1 LKKTFFLAVFT
12 IVSTAQ
18 LLYAQKTILKGYIIK
33 LNNDTVKGYIDY
45 KNWNKNP
52 VSINYYPALND
63 KPQTLDVKSING
75 FGITDDKYNE
85 SYISKTVKLETSPQ
99 QLGKLGFDKE
109 PAFEDKILFL
119 RVLNQGDLTLFKY
132 VDDRSH
138 FFIDNGSKTEE
149 LIYKR
154 YYVNESKNQIAYN
167 SNYKEQLKN
176 LFINNKNISDDEI
189 EKVSFYEGDIIKI
202 VQKHNQSKPNSY
214 KPVAYKNEKLVAKFG
229 LILGGSYSTLSF
241 RDVDFKG
248 STGIIPG
255 VSLLLIIPRSSE
267 KLGIN
272 FDLAY
277 RSFKFDGTY
286 QNKQSDF
293 QYSNQTYA
301 FDGKY
306 LKLSAMFR
314 YTFANTSL
322 KPFLNLGVSSAYAFK
337 LKENTIF
344 EDTFHS
350 TTTISQHNF
359 FDELRKFDQGVLF
372 GAGLAIKHFRIEARG
387 EISNGFSTITAIK
400 TGITSGNLLV
410 NYQF

>member
-1 LKKTFFLAVFT
+1 MKKTFFLAVLS

-18 LLYAQKTILKGYIIK
+18 FLYAQKNILKGYIIK

-52 VSINYYPALND
+52 VSINYYPTLND
-63 KPQTLDVKSING
+63 KAQSLDVKSING
-75 FGITDDKYNE
+75 FGITDDKYVE
-85 SYISKTVKLETSPQ
+85 SYVSKAVKLETSPQ

-109 PAFEDKILFL
+109 PSFEDKVLFL
-119 RVLNQGDLTLFKY
+119 RVLNEGDLTLLKY

-138 FFIDNGSKTEE
+138 FFIYDGNKTEE
-149 LIYKR
+149 LINKR

-167 SNYKEQLKN
+167 SAYKEQLKD
-176 LFINNKNISDDEI
+176 LFINNKDINENDI
-189 EKVSFYEGDIIKI
+189 EKVSFFESEIIRI
-202 VQKHNQSKPNSY
+202 VQKYNQSRPNSY
-214 KPVAYKNEKLVAKFG
+214 KPISTKNEKLTAKFG

-248 STGIIPG
+248 STSIIPG
-255 VSLLLIIPRSSE
+255 VSLLLTIPRSSE

-286 QNKQSDF
+286 QDKQSDF

-314 YTFANTSL
+314 YTFASASL

-337 LKENTIF
+337 LEENTIF

-350 TTTISQHNF
+350 TTTVNQRNF
-359 FDELRKFDQGVLF
+359 FDELRKFDQGALF

-387 EISNGFSTITAIK
+387 EVSNGFSTITAIK
-400 TGITSGNLLV
+400 TGITSGYLLV